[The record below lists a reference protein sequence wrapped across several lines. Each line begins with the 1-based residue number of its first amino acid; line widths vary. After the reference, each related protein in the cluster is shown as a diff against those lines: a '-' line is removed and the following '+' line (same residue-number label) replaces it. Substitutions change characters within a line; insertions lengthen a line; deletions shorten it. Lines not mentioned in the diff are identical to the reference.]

1 MMRLVLFVMLFV
13 FMSSQVVMVQPSIAQ
28 TMPGN
33 NTQQST
39 NQTISGND
47 AGQVAPFGNYT
58 EGYGMNHFGNMTG
71 GYMMHNWNMTGG
83 YGMNHFGNMT
93 GGFGMHNP
101 CMQFGGYGNYAMHR
115 HHYGQFGNMTGGY
128 MMHPYGNMTG
138 GYMMHNWNMTGGYGM
153 NHFGNMTGGFGMHN
167 PCMQFGGYGNYA
179 MHRHH
184 YGQFGNMT
192 GGYMM
197 HPYGNMT
204 GGYGM
209 YSNGN
214 VTNYMKVVPPTPS
227 PEQQIKLGIPPN
239 AVSCPSGYSLVINS
253 FDSRPACISSSDI
266 TKFIARGWGHIS

>member
-28 TMPGN
+28 TVPGN

-128 MMHPYGNMTG
+128 MMH
-138 GYMMHNWNMTGGYGM
+138 NW
-153 NHFGNMTGGFGMHN
+153 
-167 PCMQFGGYGNYA
+167 
-179 MHRHH
+179 
-184 YGQFGNMT
+184 
-192 GGYMM
+192 
-197 HPYGNMT
+197 NMT